1 MSIDQIIE
9 FGYSPPSGDGYSE
22 WRNNTLITE
31 KKERVANDYYPTPHE
46 ITMILLDKIGNLI
59 ETGAV
64 VFDPCAG
71 HDAIL
76 RVLDE
81 TITPYTISNE
91 PYPSSNEP
99 QYCLDATK
107 EESWDEFDDHCID
120 WVITNPPYD
129 KDLMLPIMQHSL
141 RYARKGFAALVR
153 LSWLE
158 PCNGRA
164 EFLQANAD
172 QLRYVIPVSPR
183 PKFRTDTK
191 GSDNV
196 TSCWMVWDK
205 SWSWFKVGVD
215 CPFVFASGWKK

>member
-1 MSIDQIIE
+1 MTD
-9 FGYSPPSGDGYSE
+9 Y
-22 WRNNTLITE
+22 TE
-31 KKERVANDYYPTPHE
+31 TFNYVLPDKPVTKERVANDYYPTPHE
-46 ITMILLDKIGNLI
+46 ITMILLDKIGAEI
-59 ETGAV
+59 DYFDTV
-64 VFDPCAG
+64 IDPCSG
-71 HDAIL
+71 HGAIL
-76 RVLDE
+76 RAFEHDDAPSCYE
-81 TITPYTISNE
+81 ISNE
-91 PYPSSNEP
+91 PYPPKGMEDEP
-99 QYCLDATK
+99 LYYLDATQ
-107 EESWDEFDDHCID
+107 EESWIKLSESHNLD

-141 RYARKGFAALVR
+141 KHARKGFAALVR

-172 QLRYVIPVSPR
+172 QLRYVISVSPR
-183 PKFRTDTK
+183 PKFRADTK

>member
-1 MSIDQIIE
+1 MTDYTE
-9 FGYSPPSGDGYSE
+9 TFNYVPSDKPE
-22 WRNNTLITE
+22 AKT
-31 KKERVANDYYPTPHE
+31 RVTNDYYPTPHE
-46 ITMILLDKIGNLI
+46 ITMILLDKIGGLI
-59 ETGAV
+59 EPFDV

-71 HDAIL
+71 HGAIL
-76 RVLDE
+76 E
-81 TITPYTISNE
+81 SIHMKQEIIAIANE
-91 PYPSSNEP
+91 PYINPPDGVEWWKTTA
-99 QYCLDATK
+99 CTETVWRCVETK
-107 EESWDEFDDHCID
+107 LKTDFGGSID

-129 KDLMLPIMQHSL
+129 KELMLPIMEHSL
-141 RYARKGFAALVR
+141 NYARKGFATLVR

-183 PKFRTDTK
+183 PKFRADTK

-205 SWSWFKVGVD
+205 SWSWFKAGVD

>member
-1 MSIDQIIE
+1 MSDYTE
-9 FGYSPPSGDGYSE
+9 TFNYVSPDKPA
-22 WRNNTLITE
+22 T
-31 KKERVANDYYPTPHE
+31 KERVANDYYPTPHE
-46 ITMILLDKIGNLI
+46 ITMILLDKIGAII
-59 ETGAV
+59 EPFDV

-71 HDAIL
+71 HGAIL
-76 RVLDE
+76 EAIHSRQE
-81 TITPYTISNE
+81 IIAIANE
-91 PYPSSNEP
+91 PYIVPPEG
-99 QYCLDATK
+99 CHWWKTTAHTETVWRCVETK
-107 EESWDEFDDHCID
+107 LKTDMDGGID

-129 KDLMLPIMQHSL
+129 KELMLPIMEHSL
-141 RYARKGFAALVR
+141 KHARKGFAALVR

-172 QLRYVIPVSPR
+172 QLRYVISVSPR
-183 PKFRTDTK
+183 PKFRADTK

-205 SWSWFKVGVD
+205 SWSWRNVGGD